1 MAVDTA
7 NRSEEG
13 AVLREPLPPRP
24 PRRWRRRLLVAL
36 GVFAALLAVAVV
48 TIVIVVHR
56 LNTPKAV
63 PKGWHPPTSLPQSAS
78 PAIPPGNLVFDSNR
92 TGNYEVWTMNSDGG
106 DLRQLTHDSTED
118 SWWARLSPDRR
129 TILFYRTPKGVHDR
143 DYSETS
149 LWAMAADGT
158 DPVELRPAGLDGW
171 VLQGHAEWSP
181 DGRQL
186 VMFGGSRFSPQ
197 IWITD
202 YLGGDPRAVTRRA
215 GSNVDPSWSPDGRTI
230 AFVGCPGS
238 LCLPSRHEIYTV
250 SSNGTNLVRITDDSL
265 EDNDPYFSHDGKQLA
280 WLTKVSGG
288 LLSVGTWDI
297 RLVPVRRVGA
307 RVDVAKGARPRYLL
321 DPRADAINSK
331 PSWSLDDQTI
341 YFHRARGNLSA
352 GFQIWAVRVDGT
364 GLRQLTSPPGS
375 SEYPGT

>member
-1 MAVDTA
+1 VL
-7 NRSEEG
+7 G
-13 AVLREPLPPRP
+13 AL
-24 PRRWRRRLLVAL
+24 LLVA
-36 GVFAALLAVAVV
+36 VVAIAVV
-48 TIVIVVHR
+48 VHH

-63 PKGWHPPTSLPQSAS
+63 PKGWHPPTSLPQSPS
-78 PAIPPGNLVFDSNR
+78 PAVPPGNLVFDSNR
-92 TGNYEVWTMNSDGG
+92 TGNYELWTMNAEGG
-106 DLRQLTHDSTED
+106 DLRQLTRDTAVD

-143 DYSETS
+143 DYSDTS
-149 LWAMAADGT
+149 LWAMSADGS

-171 VLQGHAEWSP
+171 VVQGHAEWSP
-181 DGRQL
+181 DGRSL

-202 YLGGDPRAVTRRA
+202 DLGGDPHAVTNRG

-238 LCLPSRHEIYTV
+238 ICLPSRHEIYTI
-250 SSNGTNLVRITDDSL
+250 SSTGTDLVRITNDSL
-265 EDNDPYFSHDGKQLA
+265 EDNDPYFSHSGTQLA

-297 RLVPVRRVGA
+297 RMAPVTNVDGRVELATGA
-307 RVDVAKGARPRYLL
+307 HPRYLL
-321 DPRADAINSK
+321 DPGADAINSK

-341 YFHRARGNLSA
+341 YFHRAPGDLST
-352 GFQIWAVRVDGT
+352 GFQIWAIGVNGT
-364 GLRQLTSPPGS
+364 GLRKLTLPPRA